1 MSVLRDMS
9 IGRKL
14 TVIILSITTVS
25 LLLACALLIGYD
37 LVMYRRA
44 MVRNVSTLAD
54 MVADTSTAAL
64 TFHDAQAAK
73 DVLRSLRTQP
83 DIIAACT
90 PRKEMSSPS
99 TSATGR
105 SRLLFRRARAR
116 PEASLKTDACSTSV
130 RSVSART

>member
-25 LLLACALLIGYD
+25 LLLACAVLVGYD

-44 MVRNVSTLAD
+44 MVRDVSTLAD
-54 MVADTSTAAL
+54 MVAYNSTAAL
-64 TFHDAQAAK
+64 TFHDKQAAK

-83 DIIAACT
+83 HITAACLYT
-90 PRKEMSSPS
+90 PEGEVFATYVRDGKDSAFSPP
-99 TSATGR
+99 
-105 SRLLFRRARAR
+105 R
-116 PEASLKTDACSTSV
+116 P
-130 RSVSART
+130 